1 MFHFITMFA
10 ASCTPKGGSFLGF
23 PTWYKYLG
31 GVSSP
36 NGAGNASVCLPK
48 VGALSDIWLIVAAIV
63 EMLLRV
69 AGFAAIFFVIYGG
82 IQYITSQG
90 EPDKASRA
98 RATLLNALT
107 GLVIAI
113 SATILVTFV
122 AGRFN

>member
-1 MFHFITMFA
+1 MFNFISLLA
-10 ASCTPKGGSFLGF
+10 ASCTPKGGGFLGF

-36 NGAGNASVCLPK
+36 NGAGNATVCLPK
-48 VGALSDIWLIVAAIV
+48 VGALSDIWLVVAALI
-63 EMLLRV
+63 EILLRL
-69 AGFAAIFFVIYGG
+69 AGLAAIIYVVYGG
-82 IQYITSQG
+82 FQYVTSQG

-98 RATLLNALT
+98 RQTLLNALI

-113 SATILVTFV
+113 SAAILVTYV